1 MAFDPQP
8 LIYSTTSTSGTGPF
22 TCTGA
27 VSGYRAF
34 SNIANGD
41 SVPVIRWDNAGQ
53 YEEGLCTVSTTAGV
67 STLTWTNRTR
77 TSGVANAAITW
88 APASTQNVKV
98 DGLGSLI
105 CHARQYGLEYG
116 GNTALFRTNT
126 QTERAFASGTK
137 WPFVQSAAPTGWTQD
152 TSVNDKALR
161 VVSGAGGGTGG
172 SNTIGGLTVNSHT
185 LTTGEMPNHTHGLWF
200 FRNLGATATVGGS
213 GPIPVID
220 IYNADPGGA
229 AGNVTVNVA
238 TAGGGGG
245 HSHTISHDGTKA
257 YAYQDVIVCAKN

>member
-8 LIYSTTSTSGTGPF
+8 LIYATTSTSGTGPF

-41 SVPVIRWDNAGQ
+41 TVPIIRWDNAGA
-53 YEEGLCTVSTTAGV
+53 YEEGEASVTTVAGV
-67 STLTWTNRTR
+67 STITWVTRTR
-77 TSGVANAAITW
+77 TSGVANAPINW

-98 DGLGSLI
+98 DGLGSMMPF
-105 CHARQYGLEYG
+105 ARNYGIEYQ

-137 WPFVQSAAPTGWTQD
+137 WPFVQAAAPTGWTQV

-172 SNTIGGLTVNSHT
+172 SNTIGGVTIGSHV
-185 LTTGEMPNHTHGLWF
+185 LTTGEMPNHSHGLWYTT
-200 FRNLGATATVGGS
+200 LSAGSMGA
-213 GPIPVID
+213 ID
-220 IYNADPGGA
+220 VVNQIFNADPGGTR
-229 AGNVTVNVA
+229 VVVNVA

-245 HSHTISHDGTKA
+245 HSHSFSHDGTKA
-257 YAYQDVIVCAKN
+257 YAYQDCIVCSKN